1 LLLLL
6 LVSEI
11 TDYEAL
17 LSEIVLDVQVTE
29 DVLVQDSRDQQVEI
43 LEVSVPLYVQIIAY
57 DARLTRPLSLK
68 IT

>member
-1 LLLLL
+1 M
-6 LVSEI
+6 SEI

-43 LEVSVPLYVQIIAY
+43 LEISVPLYVQIIANY
-57 DARLTRPLSLK
+57 ARLTRPLSLK

>member
-1 LLLLL
+1 M
-6 LVSEI
+6 SEI